1 MSKPKDFYHK
11 FLFLKIIQSGE
22 IIKIALTDMN
32 LKKNL
37 KEFYVPIL
45 KKLKLKEKNVFIS
58 NVEGKMLGNSDLE
71 LPLNIIS
78 KKFGNRLKIYSE
90 IVF

>member
-1 MSKPKDFYHK
+1 MSEPKDFYHK

-45 KKLKLKEKNVFIS
+45 KRLKLKEKNVFIS
-58 NVEGKMLGNSDLE
+58 NEEGKMLGNPDLE
-71 LPLNIIS
+71 LPLKVIS
-78 KKFGNRLKIYSE
+78 KKFGYRLRLYSE
-90 IVF
+90 RVF

>member
-1 MSKPKDFYHK
+1 MSEPKDFYHK

-45 KKLKLKEKNVFIS
+45 KRLKLKEKNVFIS
-58 NVEGKMLGNSDLE
+58 NEEGKMLGNPDLE
-71 LPLNIIS
+71 LPLKVIS
-78 KKFGNRLKIYSE
+78 KKFGYRLRLYSE
-90 IVF
+90 RGF

>member
-1 MSKPKDFYHK
+1 MSKQGKLENE

-22 IIKIALTDMN
+22 IIRIALTDMN

-45 KKLKLKEKNVFIS
+45 KRLKLKEKNVFIS
-58 NVEGKMLGNSDLE
+58 NKEGKMLRNSDLE
-71 LPLNIIS
+71 LPLKVIS
-78 KKFGNRLKIYSE
+78 EKFGYRLKLYSE
-90 IVF
+90 TVF

>member
-1 MSKPKDFYHK
+1 MSEPKDFYHK

-37 KEFYVPIL
+37 REFYFPIL
-45 KKLKLKEKNVFIS
+45 KRLKLKEKNVFIS
-58 NVEGKMLGNSDLE
+58 NEEGKMLGNPDLE
-71 LPLNIIS
+71 LPLKVIS
-78 KKFGNRLKIYSE
+78 KKFGYRLRLYSE
-90 IVF
+90 RVF

>member
-1 MSKPKDFYHK
+1 MSKQEKLENE

-22 IIKIALTDMN
+22 TIRIALTDMN

-37 KEFYVPIL
+37 KEFYFPIL

-58 NVEGKMLGNSDLE
+58 NVEGKMLENSDLE

-90 IVF
+90 TVF

>member
-1 MSKPKDFYHK
+1 MSKQGKLENE

-22 IIKIALTDMN
+22 IIRISLTNMN

-45 KKLKLKEKNVFIS
+45 KRLKLKGKNVFIS
-58 NVEGKMLGNSDLE
+58 NEEGKMLGNSDLE
-71 LPLNIIS
+71 LPLTVIL
-78 KKFGNRLKIYSE
+78 KKYGYRLKLYSE
-90 IVF
+90 RVF

>member
-1 MSKPKDFYHK
+1 MNKYKMYEDE

-22 IIKIALTDMN
+22 IIKIVISDKN

-45 KKLKLKEKNVFIS
+45 KELKVKEKDVFIS
-58 NVEGKMLGNSDLE
+58 NEEGKMLGNYDLE
-71 LPLNIIS
+71 LPLNLIF
-78 KKFGNRLKIYSE
+78 KKFGNNLKLYSE
-90 IVF
+90 KIF

>member
-1 MSKPKDFYHK
+1 MSKQGKLENE

-22 IIKIALTDMN
+22 IIRISLTDMN

-45 KKLKLKEKNVFIS
+45 KRLKLKGKNVFIS
-58 NVEGKMLGNSDLE
+58 NEEGKMLGNSDLE
-71 LPLNIIS
+71 LPLTVIL
-78 KKFGNRLKIYSE
+78 KKYGYRLKLYSE
-90 IVF
+90 RVF

>member
-1 MSKPKDFYHK
+1 MSEPNE

-22 IIKIALTDMN
+22 IIRIALTDMN

-45 KKLKLKEKNVFIS
+45 KRLKLKEKSIFIS
-58 NVEGKMLGNSDLE
+58 NEQGKMLRNSDLE
-71 LPLNIIS
+71 LPLREIS
-78 KKFGNRLKIYSE
+78 KEFGNRLKLYSE
-90 IVF
+90 KVF

>member
-1 MSKPKDFYHK
+1 MSEPKDFYHK

-58 NVEGKMLGNSDLE
+58 NVEGKMLENSDLE

-90 IVF
+90 TVF

>member
-1 MSKPKDFYHK
+1 MSKQEKLENE

-22 IIKIALTDMN
+22 TIRIALTDMN

-58 NVEGKMLGNSDLE
+58 NVEGKMLENSDLE

-90 IVF
+90 TVF

>member
-1 MSKPKDFYHK
+1 MSKQEKLENE

-22 IIKIALTDMN
+22 TIRIALTDMN

-90 IVF
+90 TVF

>member
-37 KEFYVPIL
+37 KEFYFPIL

-90 IVF
+90 TVF